1 MASSEEQAKTDSN
14 TSLKLAIT
22 MALLRSKLLQKLPPP
37 PPPPPHLHHP
47 SASPSSQST
56 SQKWKRKAKDRKQE
70 LLRLKEDLKQAE
82 DNSQCDLFPQSAS
95 CVCYFFNKL
104 GELNPNRFLDS
115 SDRRFNDVLRRRF
128 LRQVRLNERRR
139 RESSTQRHCFSGCN
153 SEDETEQLRASVDF
167 LVELCESVCPD
178 KVEEMNFA
186 KWSHQAV
193 DFILAALKN
202 ILPKRKNTELLEGII
217 SSLIVRLVRIMCTTS
232 QGDELHHC
240 DTGAQFYVQHLIRKL
255 GSEPYIGQRV
265 ILSVSEGISVLA
277 ESLLFMDPF
286 DDSFPSMHDCMYR
299 MIQLIEFLV
308 SDYLLSW
315 SSSEVFDIN
324 SQELVDAL
332 KDQSESTWNAQ
343 SVVADIRLIM
353 LFEEWVAS
361 VLHGRKALELLES
374 RNGLYALYM
383 DRVIGVLAKQT
394 GQFSSLQKLNP
405 EILAKL
411 FS

>member
-22 MALLRSKLLQKLPPP
+22 MALLRSKLLQKLPPPP

-299 MIQLIEFLV
+299 MSEFLTWECRNTDGGKWQQPLKSFGTMDRIQLIEFLV

-315 SSSEVFDIN
+315 SSSEVFD
-324 SQELVDAL
+324 
-332 KDQSESTWNAQ
+332 
-343 SVVADIRLIM
+343 IM

>member
-22 MALLRSKLLQKLPPP
+22 MALLRSKLLQKP

-95 CVCYFFNKL
+95 CVCYFFDKL
-104 GELNPNRFLDS
+104 GELNPNRFLDG

-139 RESSTQRHCFSGCN
+139 RRDSSTQRHCFSGCN

-178 KVEEMNFA
+178 KVEEMSFA

-202 ILPKRKNTELLEGII
+202 ILPKGKNTELLEGII

-265 ILSVSEGISVLA
+265 IFSVSERISVLA

-286 DDSFPSMHDCMYR
+286 DDSFPSMHDCTYM

-315 SSSEVFDIN
+315 SSSEVFDI
-324 SQELVDAL
+324 
-332 KDQSESTWNAQ
+332 
-343 SVVADIRLIM
+343 R

-374 RNGLYALYM
+374 RNGLYVLYM